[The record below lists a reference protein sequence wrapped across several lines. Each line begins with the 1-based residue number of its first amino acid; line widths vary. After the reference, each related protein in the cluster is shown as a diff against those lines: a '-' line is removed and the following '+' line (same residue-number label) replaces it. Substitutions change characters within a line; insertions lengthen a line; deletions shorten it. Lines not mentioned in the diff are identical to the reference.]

1 MIDSQSLPYF
11 LNTTRSLV
19 YKALART
26 VILVCRVR
34 NLGNRVVSKTVKGTV
49 IGKSINWVLAPT
61 IPSKFDLFKTLKTFR
76 FPGSDSRILT
86 VGETSYTNTVG
97 VDVLEGTVIMIY
109 T

>member
-11 LNTTRSLV
+11 LNTSRSLV
-19 YKALART
+19 YKALAWT

-34 NLGNRVVSKTVKGTV
+34 VKGTV

-76 FPGSDSRILT
+76 FPGSNSQILT